1 MINREIK
8 GPTVNLTG
16 PSSPNISPRQKK
28 PSRSPNNGKTKNRR
42 PPKPQESKYASM
54 QNSEGMVSSEEHAEL
69 QDKYNQLTREKEQE
83 LLRLNK
89 VRRDTV

>member
-1 MINREIK
+1 
-8 GPTVNLTG
+8 
-16 PSSPNISPRQKK
+16 
-28 PSRSPNNGKTKNRR
+28 
-42 PPKPQESKYASM
+42 M